1 MTGYTGNT
9 ITVPAN
15 FNNCT
20 RKVSLLE
27 LENYKKTFQSFWV
40 KLAEQ
45 FVPATTIFV
54 SGERWCNNDEN
65 ICIEFDECDYDFEF
79 VEGDVTTIPNTSS
92 SAPSNKMGSGN
103 NVDPSQ
109 GPGSNKSM
117 EITPLDYH
125 STESGPII
133 TPTIVIQPLPQE
145 NGSTEILPVTISNFD
160 EKKKNKE
167 NFQSKILPTTVII
180 E

>member
-20 RKVSLLE
+20 KKVSLLE

-92 SAPSNKMGSGN
+92 SSPSNKMGSGN

-125 STESGPII
+125 STEGGPII

-145 NGSTEILPVTISNFD
+145 NGPTEILPITINNFD

-167 NFQSKILPTTVII
+167 SFQSKILPTTVII

>member
-9 ITVPAN
+9 ITVPAD
-15 FNNCT
+15 FSNCT
-20 RKVSLLE
+20 KKVSLLE

-40 KLAEQ
+40 RLAEQ

-65 ICIEFDECDYDFEF
+65 ICTEFDECDFDFEF
-79 VEGDVTTIPNTSS
+79 VEGDVTTIPNTTN
-92 SAPSNKMGSGN
+92 PSQSNTRGTGN
-103 NVDPSQ
+103 NILPSS
-109 GPGSNKSM
+109 GGGDNKTM

-125 STESGPII
+125 STKNGPII
-133 TPTIVIQPLPQE
+133 TPTVVVQPLPQE
-145 NGSTEILPVTISNFD
+145 EGLTKILPITINDFN
-160 EKKKNKE
+160 ERKKNKE
-167 NFQSKILPTTVII
+167 IFQSKISPTTVII